1 MPTWHHWPA
10 EWYKRKEIYSTDFMN
25 LKSKCEWKTDLWA
38 SPRNQHHM
46 WRWFLSY
53 LQLLEE
59 IQSWYCAL
67 SMGITSCQACLV
79 TPLTF
84 IFMLSAGPTIKVVDY
99 QLSLTFINQENGL
112 KNSKKKR
119 STYHLKGFTSN
130 PTILAVSVCMSLW
143 YLTVNV
149 KWLLIKYFS
158 SLLCTKKKVLV

>member
-1 MPTWHHWPA
+1 MNGRQIFGPHLVINIIC
-10 EWYKRKEIYSTDFMN
+10 EDDF
-25 LKSKCEWKTDLWA
+25 
-38 SPRNQHHM
+38 
-46 WRWFLSY
+46 FLIFNF
-53 LQLLEE
+53 LRRFRAGN
-59 IQSWYCAL
+59 CAL

-130 PTILAVSVCMSLW
+130 PTILAVSVCMSL
-143 YLTVNV
+143 
-149 KWLLIKYFS
+149 
-158 SLLCTKKKVLV
+158 